1 LQPKRDNKKVEK
13 IESQRREKDNMK
25 KFAAAAM
32 AAIFVLSIST
42 AANAQHYVEKGETL
56 SKIAKE
62 YKMTLK
68 DIISLNPHIENPNV
82 IHPND
87 YIIVRTQTEK
97 QKDLVDYARSLQSVT
112 AYQYGGQEAPFVT
125 DCSGWAQHVF
135 KKFGVN
141 IARVS
146 RDQAKQGTP
155 VKFQDLQIGDL
166 MFFSVNK
173 DKTITHVGIYMGND
187 YWISNLNEEKD
198 VEILSTWGTWAQ
210 KYFLWGT
217 RHKL

>member
-1 LQPKRDNKKVEK
+1 
-13 IESQRREKDNMK
+13 MK
-25 KFAAAAM
+25 KFMVPMLALLM
-32 AAIFVLSIST
+32 VLGIST
-42 AANAQHYVEKGETL
+42 QASAQHYVEKGETL

-62 YKMTLK
+62 YGMTLS

-87 YIIVRTQTEK
+87 YIIVRTKTET

-112 AYQYGGQEAPFVT
+112 AYSYGGQNFPYET
-125 DCSGWAQHVF
+125 DCSGWAQGVF
-135 KKFGVN
+135 KKFGVSLP
-141 IARVS
+141 RVS
-146 RDQAKQGTP
+146 RDQAKTGTP
-155 VKFQDLQIGDL
+155 VKFDQLQIGDL
-166 MFFSVNK
+166 MFFSTRA

-198 VEILSTWGTWAQ
+198 VEILSTWGSWSQ

>member
-1 LQPKRDNKKVEK
+1 V
-13 IESQRREKDNMK
+13 K
-25 KFAAAAM
+25 KFMVPMLALLM
-32 AAIFVLSIST
+32 VLGIST
-42 AANAQHYVEKGETL
+42 QASAQHYVEKGETL

-62 YKMTLK
+62 YGMTLS

-87 YIIVRTQTEK
+87 YIIVRTKTET

-112 AYQYGGQEAPFVT
+112 AYSYGGQNFPYET
-125 DCSGWAQHVF
+125 DCSGWAQGVF
-135 KKFGVN
+135 KKFGVSLP
-141 IARVS
+141 RVS
-146 RDQAKQGTP
+146 RDQAKTGTP
-155 VKFQDLQIGDL
+155 VKFDQLQIGDL
-166 MFFSVNK
+166 MFFSTRA

-198 VEILSTWGTWAQ
+198 VEILSTWGSWSQ